1 MSGLIRTSRW
11 CPRVRVWCGVA
22 GRGRQLTPL
31 MWGGSWL
38 RQLRTAGGCH
48 CTGAVVVIRS
58 ESRSSLLTSGA
69 FCGRS
74 ETAAARPHLG
84 DGRWP
89 RSPNRRRAEKCRTL
103 GALQSRSRDSRG
115 RGPRWRRAQP
125 WLIGTVAGEQKAK
138 NRSTRPTQRQV
149 RRSPSPGTV
158 RAPSRL
164 SAGRASC
171 SRRRSGVSRNNPDV
185 SPRRGG
191 TSRDAQAR

>member
-1 MSGLIRTSRW
+1 MSVPLSADRAQQLRAAKTSVLV
-11 CPRVRVWCGVA
+11 PYGVWFDTHLKMVPAGSGVVCVA

-103 GALQSRSRDSRG
+103 GARCSRG
-115 RGPRWRRAQP
+115 RG
-125 WLIGTVAGEQKAK
+125 TVVVAVHAGGER
-138 NRSTRPTQRQV
+138 N
-149 RRSPSPGTV
+149 PG
-158 RAPSRL
+158 
-164 SAGRASC
+164 
-171 SRRRSGVSRNNPDV
+171 
-185 SPRRGG
+185 
-191 TSRDAQAR
+191 